1 MEGRLPTFLVIG
13 AMRSGTTTLARSLS
27 SHPEVFIPEE
37 KEIHYFDQNFDKP
50 IEWYRGR
57 FEAADGL
64 PAVGEATPTYMYEP
78 EGPERMAGV
87 VPDARLVAILRN
99 PIDRAYSHY
108 WHERN
113 LRREDLSFR
122 EALSAEPDRTATD
135 EVLPRLRFAYLDRS
149 RYLPQLQRVCAHF
162 PRDRLHVLV
171 LEEFEQDPSGHFQ
184 RLCRFLGVADTFS
197 PPDLGRVFNRFASHR
212 SARLR
217 AWTKRLPWKPARRLV
232 GRLNIRGFE
241 YPPMEPGLRR
251 ELLSKFAEDNAALAA
266 WLERDL
272 SAWDA

>member
-1 MEGRLPTFLVIG
+1 MTGRLPTFLVIG
-13 AMRSGTTTLARSLS
+13 AMRSGTTTLARSLGG
-27 SHPEVFIPEE
+27 HPEVFIPPE

-50 IEWYRGR
+50 IDWYRGW

-64 PAVGEATPTYMYEP
+64 PAVGEATATYMYERDA
-78 EGPERMAGV
+78 PERMAGV

-113 LRREDLSFR
+113 LRRETLSFR
-122 EALSAEPDRTATD
+122 EALSAEPERTATA

-162 PRDRLHVLV
+162 PRERVHVLI
-171 LEEFEQDPSGHFQ
+171 LEDFQRDPSTHYG
-184 RLCRFLGVADTFS
+184 RLCRFLGVVDTFS
-197 PPDLGRVFNRFASHR
+197 PPDLGRVFNRYASYR

-217 AWTKRLPWKPARRLV
+217 AWTRRLPWEPARRLV

-241 YPPMEPGLRR
+241 YPPMDADLRR
-251 ELLSKFAEDNAALAA
+251 ELRSKFAEDNAALAE
-266 WLERDL
+266 WLGHDL
-272 SAWDA
+272 SVWDV